1 MLLLYG
7 FNLCACWNL
16 ALTDFVVGVLIVC
29 SCRETDWKYAA
40 EKFVRELPDKVFV
53 HCKAL

>member
-1 MLLLYG
+1 VLLLYG